1 MSRAKRAGRPYTAA
15 DLKVMRRMAAAKKSA
30 RETAKVLGR
39 TRGALAYKAMVEGVH
54 FMAIRQPAGVQQR
67 LARRRQRHGMRATLK
82 GRKRGA

>member
-1 MSRAKRAGRPYTAA
+1 MSRAKRSGRLYTAA

-30 RETAKVLGR
+30 RETARVLGR

-67 LARRRQRHGMRATLK
+67 LARRRRRAK
-82 GRKRGA
+82 AVRR